1 MTLPVTGKSV
11 AGNVSPVG
19 AIVGSILALIMILAM
34 AGLLIYML
42 LKRKRET
49 SDKEDGEI
57 EAENY
62 DQNDGHLAT

>member
-1 MTLPVTGKSV
+1 MTGKSV
-11 AGNVSPVG
+11 AGNVSPIG
-19 AIVGSILALIMILAM
+19 AIVGSILALIMVLAI

-42 LKRKRET
+42 LKRKRKT

-62 DQNDGHLAT
+62 DHNDGYPAS

>member
-1 MTLPVTGKSV
+1 MTGKSV

-57 EAENY
+57 VAENY
-62 DQNDGHLAT
+62 DHNDAHLAT